1 MSSSSFLT
9 DTLHQATFLYRCSSL
24 SAQAVSLL
32 RFHWSWARFL
42 LVSLCP
48 AVDALLPLR
57 LQHLAHAVFPVNV
70 TSSSHPG
77 FETLRCCLCSINFMQ
92 MDTYQVLSSNSRLIR
107 CLSLSNSHT
116 NDCPTCLQLLAFR
129 MYCLER
135 EEEKETSNFFF
146 FLFHHLAHE
155 DYVVDSVLLFC
166 CCFWDRI
173 SLCSPGQPW
182 IKFSLDSVYCDYRHD
197 PPKLAKTGISY

>member
-1 MSSSSFLT
+1 
-9 DTLHQATFLYRCSSL
+9 
-24 SAQAVSLL
+24 
-32 RFHWSWARFL
+32 
-42 LVSLCP
+42 
-48 AVDALLPLR
+48 
-57 LQHLAHAVFPVNV
+57 
-70 TSSSHPG
+70 
-77 FETLRCCLCSINFMQ
+77 

-182 IKFSLDSVYCDYRHD
+182 IKFSLDSVYCDYIGMTHQSWLRQVFLIRCKSRVIMSLLVTLVCMHIKMMKSGHYKYD
-197 PPKLAKTGISY
+197 PLSYTLDRNMDIFCSLCFLHFSYNFMNCWFIKIHLWPHLGL